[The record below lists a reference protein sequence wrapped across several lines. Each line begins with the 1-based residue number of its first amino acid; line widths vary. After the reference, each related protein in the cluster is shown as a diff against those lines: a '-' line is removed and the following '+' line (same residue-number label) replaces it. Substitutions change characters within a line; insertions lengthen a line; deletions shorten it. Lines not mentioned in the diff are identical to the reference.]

1 MTDEQA
7 MYAVSKGDLDKSAIL
22 YERYKKSLL
31 NFFLYRQSDRENAR
45 DLTQQVFLRV
55 LRYRH
60 TYREGASFKTWIFE
74 VARNVFHD
82 YLKQNPTLS
91 DIKDIPDTYD
101 TEDESEEQYQ
111 YLHVALAQLPDQYR
125 EVLILSRFQN
135 MSYDEIGQTLGL
147 SVPNVKVRVFRAIQK
162 LRDLYFKIDNQ

>member
-7 MYAVSKGDLDKSAIL
+7 MLAVKGGDLDKAAIL

-31 NFFLYRQSDRENAR
+31 NFFLYRQPSRDVAR

-60 TYREGASFKTWIFE
+60 TFREEAAFRTWVYE

-82 YLKQNPTLS
+82 HLKTVRLQTNE
-91 DIKDIPDTYD
+91 IPELLD
-101 TEDESEEQYQ
+101 TEEEPEDRHQQ
-111 YLHVALAQLPDQYR
+111 LHQALGQLPDSYR
-125 EVLILSRFQN
+125 DVLLLSRFQN
-135 MSYDEIGQTLGL
+135 MSYEEIGQVLGL
-147 SVPNVKVRVFRAIQK
+147 SVANVKVRAFRGLQK
-162 LRDLYFKIDNQ
+162 LRELYFQLNE

>member
-7 MYAVSKGDLDKSAIL
+7 MLAVKGGDLDKAAIL

-31 NFFLYRQSDRENAR
+31 NFFLYRQPSRDVAR

-60 TYREGASFKTWIFE
+60 TFREEAVFRTWVYE

-82 YLKQNPTLS
+82 HLKTVRLQTNE
-91 DIKDIPDTYD
+91 IPELLD
-101 TEDESEEQYQ
+101 TEEEPEDRHQQ
-111 YLHVALAQLPDQYR
+111 LHQALGQLPDSYR
-125 EVLILSRFQN
+125 DVLLLSRFQN
-135 MSYDEIGQTLGL
+135 MSYEEIGQVLGL
-147 SVPNVKVRVFRAIQK
+147 SVANVKVRAFRGLQK
-162 LRDLYFKIDNQ
+162 LRELYFQLNE

>member
-7 MYAVSKGDLDKSAIL
+7 MYAVSQGDLDKAAIL
-22 YERYKKSLL
+22 YERYKKTLL
-31 NFFLYRQSDRENAR
+31 NFFLYRHPDRENAK

-60 TYREGASFKTWIFE
+60 TYREGAMFKTWVFE

-82 YLKQNPTLS
+82 FLKQNPIST
-91 DIKDIPDTYD
+91 DITEIPDFG
-101 TEDESEEQYQ
+101 ESHDDIEQKYQ
-111 YLHVALAQLPDQYR
+111 HLHQALGQLPEQYR

-135 MSYDEIGQTLGL
+135 MSYEQIGEVLDLT
-147 SVPNVKVRVFRAIQK
+147 VPNVKVRVFRAIQK
-162 LRDLYFKIDNQ
+162 LRDLYLKMDNQ